1 MELTEIKRLYVIE
14 LRNKTTINSD
24 QTIRSYE
31 SAVNKFLNE
40 NNRVYR
46 MSEIQVKGYL
56 ALIRETYSD
65 SYYNIIGSAI
75 KILFESVLRQPRKMK
90 WFKAIKSKKTFH
102 NIITNSEFME
112 MGRRCTNSK
121 SKLIHVLLYSTGI
134 RLGELLDIKLSD
146 IDWDNNRIFIRSVKG
161 GKNRFVPVHD
171 ILRRYIIKYLK
182 EWNLPNYL
190 LCGQNGGKYS
200 RSSVQ
205 AIIKRTSNGKYTPH
219 DFRHKYLTELIE
231 HDNVFSAQ
239 EQAGHRSLSSTLTY
253 YHMSIDKLNSLFNP
267 LNVLTA

>member
-24 QTIRSYE
+24 QTIKSYK
-31 SAVNKFLNE
+31 SAVNKFLAE

-46 MSEIQVKGYL
+46 MSEIQIKEYL
-56 ALIRETYSD
+56 SIIRKTYSG
-65 SYYNIIGSAI
+65 SYYNVIGSAI
-75 KILFESVLRQPRKMK
+75 KLLFEKVLSQPRKMK

-102 NIITNSEFME
+102 NIMTNSEFIE

-134 RLGELLDIKLSD
+134 RLSELLDIKLSD

-161 GKNRFVPVHD
+161 GKNRFVPVHNILKRY
-171 ILRRYIIKYLK
+171 ILRYLR
-182 EWNLPNYL
+182 EWDTLEYL
-190 LCGQNGGKYS
+190 LCGQNGGRYS
-200 RSSVQ
+200 SSSVQ

-253 YHMSIDKLNSLFNP
+253 YHMSINKLNSLFNP
-267 LNVLTA
+267 LNVLAT